1 MNKKTAKHL
10 DVRKGHKSSAI
21 VPGAYSSLSDHELIR
36 DFIQWWAQ
44 YQRCLIWHSWQC
56 ESGRESPGGLV
67 FFIFTYSQEP
77 SVYMKKLF
85 WVFFWET
92 SPAAWSSSFHLKEEK
107 SRLISCESHRVSSTA
122 SVLSE
127 MKIRWHLHQ
136 NNSSAPEKCQRTFKT
151 CMGLTCSRCPLAVQ
165 GTFPHLLFLLLL
177 SLSPWENKWVL
188 PASNHSIILI
198 TLKV

>member
-1 MNKKTAKHL
+1 MHKKTAKHL

-21 VPGAYSSLSDHELIR
+21 VPGAYSSLSDHELRR

-77 SVYMKKLF
+77 SVYIKKLF

-92 SPAAWSSSFHLKEEK
+92 SPAAWSSSTHLKEEK
-107 SRLISCESHRVSSTA
+107 SRLISCESHRVSLNAYKWDENQMTFTSEQFLCSGEVSTYTQDLYG
-122 SVLSE
+122 SYLLQV
-127 MKIRWHLHQ
+127 
-136 NNSSAPEKCQRTFKT
+136 SSCNTRH
-151 CMGLTCSRCPLAVQ
+151 
-165 GTFPHLLFLLLL
+165 FPTPAFSFTPVPL
-177 SLSPWENKWVL
+177 SLRK
-188 PASNHSIILI
+188 
-198 TLKV
+198 